1 MQASSSRRERLQSQ
15 FEELTVWKQ
24 GEQRAS
30 NKPLLILYALGRLAQ
45 GDRWLTYSNIEEDLR
60 NLLVE
65 FGPPRKRHHP
75 EYPFWHLRTDGV
87 WVIPESDRLDAPENT
102 SDPPRITELREKNI
116 RGGFPEDI
124 YESLRE
130 DPGLR
135 RSIARLLLSSHF
147 PSSLHEDIA
156 VAAGLDLESASTYR
170 DPDFRLQVLQA
181 YQYQCAIC
189 GFDLRIGAT
198 GTPIGLEAAHIKW
211 KQAQGPDD
219 VSNGLALCALHHK
232 MLDKGA
238 LHVTEDLYLLVSE
251 AVHGSDP
258 HLSRLR
264 DHHGKRIHTPQRTT
278 YYPDG
283 EVVTWHVEEVF
294 RGPAG
299 AYQM

>member
-1 MQASSSRRERLQSQ
+1 MQEPSSQRDQLKSR
-15 FEELTVWKQ
+15 FEDLTVWKR
-24 GEQRAS
+24 GEQRAP
-30 NKPLLILYALGRLAQ
+30 NKPLLVLYALGRLVQ
-45 GDRWLTYSNIEEDLR
+45 GDRWLQYSNIEEDLR
-60 NLLVE
+60 NLLIE

-75 EYPFWHLRTDGV
+75 EYPFWHLRNDGV
-87 WVIPESDRLDAPENT
+87 WVIPESDRLEAPNNT

-116 RGGFPEDI
+116 QGGFPEDI
-124 YESLRE
+124 YQSLRKNLE
-130 DPGLR
+130 LVRDIGH
-135 RSIARLLLSSHF
+135 LLLSAHF

-156 VAAGLDLESASTYR
+156 VAVGFELEGTPTAYR
-170 DPDFRLQVLQA
+170 DPDFRQQVLQA

-219 VSNGLALCALHHK
+219 ISNGLALCALHHK

-251 AVHGSDP
+251 AVHGSAP

-264 DHHGKRIHTPQRTT
+264 DHHGERIQTPQRTT

-283 EVVTWHVEEVF
+283 EVVTWHVKEVF

-299 AYQM
+299 T